1 MRSRPRNKAKAQP
14 ARPLHEREL
23 LRICGLAAVQA
34 LFDRDPGRAERLF
47 VEPSLRD
54 ELDAACRTLAR
65 AHKPYREAEAAELV
79 RVAGTVLH
87 GGVVA
92 IARPRP
98 LADLDPDTIRTWA
111 RDGKPLLIL
120 DGIGNPHNLG
130 AIARSAA
137 FFGLPRIV
145 LADRPDQAFP
155 SDAAYRVAEGGL
167 EYMALY
173 RARLPAV
180 LHELRQSYGIVGT
193 SLAEGSAEIAPSG
206 DRPVALILGNEK
218 TGLQKTTLALC
229 DEVVTIPGSGHVQS
243 LNVASAAAIL
253 IYLLNRSPSGSGE
266 ALTSA
271 IMRSRAPS
279 SQASTSGPPS
289 RCFSSSATASRVDN
303 ASRRGSRRIR
313 P

>member
-1 MRSRPRNKAKAQP
+1 MRPRPRNKAKAQP

-23 LRICGLAAVQA
+23 LRICGLAPVQA

-47 VEPSLRD
+47 FEPALRG
-54 ELDAACRTLAR
+54 ELDAACRTLAH
-65 AHKPYREAEAAELV
+65 AHKPYREAEAAELA

-98 LADLDPDTIRTWA
+98 LGEVDPATAGAWA
-111 RDGKPLLIL
+111 HDGKPLLIL

-137 FFGLPRIV
+137 FFGLPRLV
-145 LADRPDQAFP
+145 LADRPDQALP

-167 EYMALY
+167 EHLALY
-173 RARLPAV
+173 RAQLPSA
-180 LHELRQSYGIVGT
+180 LHELRRAYRIVGT
-193 SLAEGSAEIAPSG
+193 SLAGGSAEIAPSG

-218 TGLQKTTLALC
+218 TGLDAAMIALC
-229 DEVVTIPGSGHVQS
+229 DEVVRIPGSGLVQS
-243 LNVASAAAIL
+243 LNVASAGAIL
-253 IYLLNRSPSGSGE
+253 IYLLTRSPSGSREGR
-266 ALTSA
+266 TSA
-271 IMRSRAPS
+271 IKRSRAPS
-279 SQASTSGPPS
+279 SRASTSGPPS
-289 RCFSSSATASRVDN
+289 RYLSSSATASSVDN